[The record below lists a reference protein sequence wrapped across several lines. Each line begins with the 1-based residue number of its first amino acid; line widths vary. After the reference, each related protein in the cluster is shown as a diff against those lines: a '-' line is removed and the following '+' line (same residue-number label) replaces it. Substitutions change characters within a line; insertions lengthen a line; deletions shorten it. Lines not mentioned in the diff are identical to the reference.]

1 MVRNGLVQ
9 IGGLRYRVKFV
20 IQILCALLIVAS
32 GIWLNDFHGLFGLAG
47 LSPWFGVPFSV
58 LLVVFII
65 NAINLIDGIDGLA
78 SGLSIVSAF
87 FFGIMF
93 CYEGY
98 WGFAMLAFSLMGT
111 SNARCPVC
119 HKKMELKGKGDA
131 QIFVCRCGHKE
142 KLKAFEE
149 RRKKEG
155 AGVTKKDV
163 ARYLNQQKK
172 EAEEP
177 VNNAFAKA
185 LAGLNLKDKG

>member
-1 MVRNGLVQ
+1 MNQKVLKTLEFYKIIDRLVEE
-9 IGGLRYRVKFV
+9 
-20 IQILCALLIVAS
+20 ADS
-32 GIWLNDFHGLFGLAG
+32 
-47 LSPWFGVPFSV
+47 
-58 LLVVFII
+58 
-65 NAINLIDGIDGLA
+65 
-78 SGLSIVSAF
+78 
-87 FFGIMF
+87 
-93 CYEGY
+93 
-98 WGFAMLAFSLMGT
+98 SLG
-111 SNARCPVC
+111 
-119 HKKMELKGKGDA
+119 
-131 QIFVCRCGHKE
+131 KE